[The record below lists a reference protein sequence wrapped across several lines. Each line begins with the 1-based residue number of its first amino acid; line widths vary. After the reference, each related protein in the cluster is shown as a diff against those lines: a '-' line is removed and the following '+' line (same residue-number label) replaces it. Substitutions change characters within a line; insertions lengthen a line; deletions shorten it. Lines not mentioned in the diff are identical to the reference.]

1 MGQRESNPGEV
12 RLSLSGPETV
22 HDATRAARA
31 FAARAKLAET
41 DAAHL
46 SIIVE
51 ELVTNL
57 YDHGGLGA
65 DDVVELSLA
74 QTANGVGLTLTDSGR
89 RFDPRLAQTA
99 TPTPDR
105 GGGAGLKLLRSWARD
120 IDYRVIDG
128 RNRLTLL
135 LPRRPPAR

>member
-12 RLSLSGPETV
+12 RLSLSGPTTV
-22 HDATRAARA
+22 HDATCAARA
-31 FAARAKLAET
+31 FAASASLAET

-65 DDVVELSLA
+65 DDVVELALA
-74 QTANGVGLTLTDSGR
+74 QTDSGVGLTLTDSGR
-89 RFDPRLAQTA
+89 RFDPSIAQTD

-105 GGGAGLKLLRSWARD
+105 GGGAGLKLLRSWAD
-120 IDYRVIDG
+120 KIEYRSVGG
-128 RNRLTLL
+128 RNCLTLQ
-135 LPRRPPAR
+135 LPRHRPIG